1 MQRDECRAVTRGW
14 GAFAATTVLVALGG
28 FSHRSHAALSENLG
42 TSVVA
47 MSLGNAVTADP
58 PGLDAIHFNPA
69 GLTRMKGKW
78 FSNSVYGASLS
89 PTAHFT
95 APDGFDVGGF
105 KDDPVAGTS
114 TGNVSAAV
122 YLPGIGPLKAPLP
135 AAVGGSLAFSIND
148 PGSPWTFATGT
159 YVTQGVGFNR
169 TDEDDPARFDGR
181 KVIMQRL
188 VYVSPSVAY
197 KATDTLSFGVGIP
210 VAHQGFALDTDMRM
224 PNKFLGI
231 VGKLQD
237 AWCGNSGN
245 AVDVFFLGLCG
256 GGQEGRL
263 RPFNKIA
270 SASFE
275 ATAPMDPTINLG
287 VLWEPNESFAVGAVY
302 QGGSDTVLTGRY
314 TFRAEPMLNNFVQG
328 MYASLFGPIAASI
341 VGLPTSIPAE
351 QSGHMSMKLPFVEH
365 VQVGVK
371 IKPVKRVQ
379 INLDAGWSNWEK
391 WDKLTMQFDQNI
403 NMLMMARMF
412 GLEDPS
418 KLTLKRGYRN
428 TISYGVG
435 LQLQL
440 TDALTLRAGY
450 EQRPSSIPGS
460 AMDLIAPLPDLAVKS
475 LGLGYV
481 TRKGLRIDATASYAE
496 GNFSVPADS
505 SCNMNCSGFLNAI
518 YNPYAGLDVSGGIRI
533 RYFGIQFTQAF

>member
-1 MQRDECRAVTRGW
+1 
-14 GAFAATTVLVALGG
+14 
-28 FSHRSHAALSENLG
+28 
-42 TSVVA
+42 
-47 MSLGNAVTADP
+47 
-58 PGLDAIHFNPA
+58 
-69 GLTRMKGKW
+69 
-78 FSNSVYGASLS
+78 
-89 PTAHFT
+89 
-95 APDGFDVGGF
+95 
-105 KDDPVAGTS
+105 
-114 TGNVSAAV
+114 
-122 YLPGIGPLKAPLP
+122 
-135 AAVGGSLAFSIND
+135 
-148 PGSPWTFATGT
+148 
-159 YVTQGVGFNR
+159 
-169 TDEDDPARFDGR
+169 
-181 KVIMQRL
+181 
-188 VYVSPSVAY
+188 
-197 KATDTLSFGVGIP
+197 
-210 VAHQGFALDTDMRM
+210 
-224 PNKFLGI
+224 
-231 VGKLQD
+231 
-237 AWCGNSGN
+237 
-245 AVDVFFLGLCG
+245 
-256 GGQEGRL
+256 
-263 RPFNKIA
+263 
-270 SASFE
+270 
-275 ATAPMDPTINLG
+275 
-287 VLWEPNESFAVGAVY
+287 
-302 QGGSDTVLTGRY
+302 VLTGRY

-440 TDALTLRAGY
+440 TDALTFRAGY